1 MSLLVIGGIVV
12 ATIVGIAFLAWAIGL
27 VVINEDKVGIVSK
40 NFGKSLQNGRI
51 IALDGEAGIQVDT
64 LSPGW
69 HFFYWPWQYSIEK
82 VDLVAVPKGEIALV
96 IANDG
101 KELPKG
107 RRFGDSVACNSYQ
120 DARGF
125 INNGGSKGQQLEVLT
140 TGIYRINIA
149 LFTVITSQNCKN
161 FGLEP
166 RQLMVVELPANK
178 IGVVTTFDGVEL
190 QEGEVA
196 APNVEGHSSFQ
207 NPQEFIRRGGC
218 RGLQQEVLRSGAW
231 IINPWFASV
240 KTEDVITVP
249 MAHVGVVF
257 SAVGPRG
264 KDVSGD
270 GFKNG
275 ELVEEGCR
283 GVWNVIKNPGMY
295 PYNPAVIKVENVQT
309 SSIVLNWSNNKH
321 EDHGLDNNLGT
332 ITVQSKDGFT
342 FPLEVQQVIHIPY
355 GEAPKII
362 AQFGNVKQLVSQV
375 LEPMI
380 GNYFRNAV
388 QSIDAKEFFNS
399 RKERQQAAQEYISKE
414 LSKYNV
420 VGVGTFIGE
429 MKPPA
434 ELMKTLQ
441 DRKMAEEGAITV
453 EQQMKMEE
461 KRQAKERQTAL
472 ADSQREVVQSE
483 QAVKI
488 ASQRASASIAEAE
501 GNKKVVT
508 LRAEADA
515 ETRKITADAEGQA
528 LKLRSTNEADSI
540 RLIAEA
546 NAAKITL
553 EGEAQAE
560 VTRKQTDAMG
570 QGNYAAIQVADK
582 LAKGNLKLVPDIMLG
597 GGAGG
602 TSAAESLIA
611 LLAVQQ
617 ATGKSI
623 TEAVKPSEEV
633 KPVQKS
639 GKSA

>member
-1 MSLLVIGGIVV
+1 MIGIIALV
-12 ATIVGIAFLAWAIGL
+12 AIVGIAFLGWAIGL
-27 VVINEDKVGIVSK
+27 VIINEDKVGIVSK

-51 IALDGEAGIQVDT
+51 VALEGEAGIQVDT
-64 LSPGW
+64 LAPGW
-69 HFFYWPWQYSIEK
+69 HFFYWPWQYSVDK
-82 VDLVAVPKGEIALV
+82 VNLVAVPKGEIALV

-101 KELPKG
+101 REVPKG
-107 RRFGDSVACNSYQ
+107 RRFGDSVFSNSYQ
-120 DARGF
+120 DGRTF
-125 INNGGSKGQQLEVLT
+125 ITNNGCKGQQLDVLT
-140 TGIYRINIA
+140 TGVYRINTA

-166 RQLMVVELPANK
+166 HQLRIIEVPANN
-178 IGVVTTFDGVEL
+178 IGVVTTFDGIEL
-190 QEGEVA
+190 PEGEVA
-196 APNVEGHSSFQ
+196 APNVDGHSSFQ
-207 NPQEFIRRGGC
+207 NPQAFIINKGC

-240 KTEDVITVP
+240 KIEDVITVP

-264 KDVSGD
+264 EDVSGD
-270 GFKNG
+270 TFKNG
-275 ELVEEGCR
+275 ELVAEGCR
-283 GVWNVIKNPGMY
+283 GVWNVIKNPGIY
-295 PYNPAVIKVENVQT
+295 PYNPAVIRVENVQT

-332 ITVQSKDGFT
+332 IVVQSKDGFT

-399 RKERQQAAQEYISKE
+399 RKERQQAAQEYISKALAE
-414 LSKYNV
+414 YNV

-441 DRKMAEEGAITV
+441 DRKLAEEGAITV
-453 EQQMKMEE
+453 EQQMKLEE
-461 KRQAKERQTAL
+461 KRQEKERQTAL

-488 ASQRASASIAEAE
+488 AGQRAAASIAEAE
-501 GNKKVVT
+501 GNKKVSIA
-508 LRAEADA
+508 RAEAEA
-515 ETRKITADAEGQA
+515 ETRKIAADSEGQA

-540 RLIAEA
+540 KLIAEA

-570 QGNYAAIQVADK
+570 QSNYAAIQVAEK
-582 LAKGNLKLVPDIMLG
+582 LSKGNLKLVPDIVMG
-597 GGAGG
+597 GGNGS
-602 TSAAESLIA
+602 TSVAESFLG
-611 LLAVQQ
+611 LLASQQ
-617 ATGKSI
+617 ATGKTVPEILEDS
-623 TEAVKPSEEV
+623 AK
-633 KPVQKS
+633 VQDPRVAAK
-639 GKSA
+639 GAKVA

>member
-1 MSLLVIGGIVV
+1 MSLLVIGGVVV

-140 TGIYRINIA
+140 TGIYRINVA

-178 IGVVTTFDGVEL
+178 IGIVTTFDGVEL

>member
-140 TGIYRINIA
+140 TGIYRINVA

-178 IGVVTTFDGVEL
+178 IGIVTTFDGVEL

-623 TEAVKPSEEV
+623 TEVVKPSEEV